1 MYARRLRRRIGQT
14 PAGPGIRFLEDE
26 LGDSMR
32 AELVSGY
39 CRGAP
44 QPPPIPDH
52 WFVPELDV
60 VPLRTIAGPSATPS
74 EPVAEANHHNLAWSP
89 IPHVGVITQSTS
101 IVVFET
107 HRTVV
112 DAPSITTSSD
122 PEL

>member
-1 MYARRLRRRIGQT
+1 
-14 PAGPGIRFLEDE
+14 
-26 LGDSMR
+26 MR
-32 AELVSGY
+32 AGRAGESDRPPQVQGFASSKMSWVTDESGAGIGVPSRSTSAPTNSRSLV
-39 CRGAP
+39 AA
-44 QPPPIPDH
+44 
-52 WFVPELDV
+52 ELDV